1 MNKRDALG
9 IVALVLLGIAI
20 VLTIVNER
28 PGIEVGLW
36 SAAWVALAATSM
48 WASWR
53 RHA

>member
-1 MNKRDALG
+1 MNKGEVLG

-20 VLTIVNER
+20 VLSIVNER
-28 PGIEVGLW
+28 SSVEVGLW
-36 SAAWVALAATSM
+36 SAVWVALAATSM